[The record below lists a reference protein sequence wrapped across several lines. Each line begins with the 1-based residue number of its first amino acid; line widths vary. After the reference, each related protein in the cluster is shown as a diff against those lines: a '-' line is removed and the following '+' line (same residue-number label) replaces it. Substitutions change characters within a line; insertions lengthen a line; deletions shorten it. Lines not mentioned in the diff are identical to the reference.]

1 MISVAEAELSAKIYT
16 QFASHSINLYKDF
29 ECPQPNGRH
38 NKLYKSYLNIA
49 ATMAEYGY
57 RNSVIMQDLL
67 KKTKEDPSK
76 EQKEVI
82 KNCINNYVFFFSSR
96 GEQADNEY

>member
-1 MISVAEAELSAKIYT
+1 
-16 QFASHSINLYKDF
+16 
-29 ECPQPNGRH
+29 
-38 NKLYKSYLNIA
+38 
-49 ATMAEYGY
+49 
-57 RNSVIMQDLL
+57 VIMQDLL

-82 KNCINNYVFFFSSR
+82 KNCINNYVFFLSSR